1 MLYISSGLPTAHM
14 SPPLMHIC
22 IYIYVC
28 VISEPFVLPV
38 LYLAAMTARM
48 SMHYVEKK
56 EESDSQEETNE
67 THAQVV
73 YDFPT
78 QPLYL
83 HGCKEEEQGENE
95 TGVASS
101 SGIYAKQEPEEV
113 ATRYRSEGHTV
124 KKEEEEEEEEESKAH
139 DYETPFEN
147 PYICRR
153 RRVGKPTCKRST
165 EEGLE
170 RYRLGMIPIS
180 ESLERIAEA
189 RRCVAGVRRKSSVK
203 PELSQELW
211 SIRSP
216 YNRPGPYNSAM
227 YKRP

>member
-1 MLYISSGLPTAHM
+1 
-14 SPPLMHIC
+14 
-22 IYIYVC
+22 
-28 VISEPFVLPV
+28 
-38 LYLAAMTARM
+38 MTARM
-48 SMHYVEKK
+48 KK

-83 HGCKEEEQGENE
+83 HGCKEEEQGGNE

-101 SGIYAKQEPEEV
+101 SGIFAKQEPEEV
-113 ATRYRSEGHTV
+113 AMRYRSEGHTV
-124 KKEEEEEEEEESKAH
+124 KKEEDEEEEEESKAH
-139 DYETPFEN
+139 DCETSFEN
-147 PYICRR
+147 PYICRK
-153 RRVGKPTCKRST
+153 RRVAKPTRKRST
-165 EEGLE
+165 QEGLE
-170 RYRLGMIPIS
+170 KYRLGLIPIS

-189 RRCVAGVRRKSSVK
+189 RRCVARKSSVK
-203 PELSQELW
+203 PELSQEPW

-216 YNRPGPYNSAM
+216 RNRPGPYNSAM